1 MTRRIHGAAR
11 AALVAIA
18 VLASGAGQ
26 EARAADEPIV
36 RIARGAGGRS
46 LDPHL
51 GARLEDRPVLHV
63 LYESLVDVNED
74 SQFTPGLARSW
85 SVARDGLSVT
95 FRLQPGV
102 KFHDGTEFD
111 ANAVKWNIERVMD
124 PATKSEHQSRFT
136 EAIQSVDVVDKHTVR
151 FNLKQAFPPLLSVLI
166 DRPGLMV
173 SPTAARK
180 LGADF
185 ARNPVGTGPF
195 RFVEWV
201 PGNRVVLEKFP
212 GYWQAGKPLVGGMTF
227 LDVPEPAVRLA
238 KLRAGELDLI
248 YDVAARDVAALAGDQ
263 AFRVVESR
271 GMRFDSIQLRVDV
284 PPFDNRALR
293 EAIALAIDRNEIHQV
308 IYQGAGKPSGK
319 LFAAGWWANPEY
331 GGMAYAPERARQKLA
346 EAGYPNG
353 VNLTLYVPSASDDL
367 RTGELIQAQ
376 LAKVGIKAKIQLV
389 DPNDHY
395 VKVLRGEISFTAPM
409 RWTPYT
415 DPHELAWIL
424 FHSKGYAN
432 SSKYRNPEVDKLL
445 EAGLSSYDENARRR
459 AYREAERLIVE
470 DASYVFYHFTPRF
483 AAHRSAV
490 TGFQWMPNLIPRFRD
505 MALQPR

>member
-1 MTRRIHGAAR
+1 MARPLYRVACTAVAGIALVAGSALIPAR
-11 AALVAIA
+11 AA
-18 VLASGAGQ
+18 
-26 EARAADEPIV
+26 EEPMV
-36 RIARGAGGRS
+36 RVARGAGGRS

-63 LYESLVDVNED
+63 LYESLVDVSED

-85 SVARDGLSVT
+85 SVARDGLAVT
-95 FRLQPGV
+95 FHLQQGV
-102 KFHDGTEFD
+102 RFHDGTDFD
-111 ANAVKWNIERVMD
+111 ASAVKWNIERVID
-124 PATKSEHQSRFT
+124 PVTKSEHQSRLA
-136 EAIQSVDVVDKHTVR
+136 EVIASVEVVDKHTVR
-151 FNLKQAFPPLLSVLI
+151 FSLKQAFPPLLSVLI

-173 SPTAARK
+173 SPAAARK
-180 LGADF
+180 FGADF

-212 GYWQAGKPLVGGMTF
+212 GYWQTGKPAVGGMTF

-248 YDVAARDVAALAGDQ
+248 YDVSGKDVAALTGDQ

-271 GMRFDSIQLRVDV
+271 GMRFDSLQLRVDV

-293 EAIALAIDRNEIHQV
+293 EAIAFAIDRNELHQV
-308 IYQGAGKPSGK
+308 IYQGTGRPTGK
-319 LFAAGWWANPEY
+319 LFAAGWWANPD
-331 GGMAYAPERARQKLA
+331 YAGFPFSPERARQKLS

-353 VNLTLYVPSASDDL
+353 VSLVLSVPSASDDL
-367 RTGELIQAQ
+367 RAGELIQAQ
-376 LAKVGIKAKIQLV
+376 LAKVGVKVRIQLV
-389 DPNDHY
+389 DPNDQY
-395 VKVLRGEISFTAPM
+395 VKVLRGEIPFTVPM

-432 SSKYRNPEVDKLL
+432 SSKYRNPEVDRLL
-445 EAGLSSYDENARRR
+445 EAGVASYDESVRKR
-459 AYREAERLIVE
+459 AYRDAERLIVD
-470 DASYVFYHFTPRF
+470 DASYIFYHFTPRF

-490 TGFQWMPNLIPRFRD
+490 TGFQWMPNLIPRLREVAF
-505 MALQPR
+505 QPR

>member
-1 MTRRIHGAAR
+1 MKQLERVGWP
-11 AALVAIA
+11 ALVAI
-18 VLASGAGQ
+18 VLWASGPTMA
-26 EARAADEPIV
+26 ARAADEPALRV
-36 RIARGAGGRS
+36 ARGAGGRS

-74 SQFTPGLARSW
+74 SQFTPGLAKSW

-102 KFHDGTEFD
+102 KFHDGTDFD
-111 ANAVKWNIERVMD
+111 AGAVKWNIERVMD
-124 PATKSEHQSRFT
+124 PATKSEHQSRFI
-136 EAIQSVDVVDKHTVR
+136 EVIGSIDVLDRHTVR
-151 FNLKQAFPPLLSVLI
+151 INLKQAFPPLLSVLI

-180 LGADF
+180 FGADF

-201 PGNRVVLEKFP
+201 PGNRVVLEKFA
-212 GYWQAGKPLVGGMTF
+212 GYWQPGKPLVGGMTF

-248 YDVAARDVAALAGDQ
+248 YDVGAKDVAALAGEPM
-263 AFRVVESR
+263 FRIVESR
-271 GMRFDSIQLRVDV
+271 GMRFDSIQLRVDAA
-284 PPFDNRALR
+284 PFDNRALR
-293 EAIALAIDRNEIHQV
+293 EAIAFAIDRNEIHRV
-308 IYQGAGKPSGK
+308 IYHGTGQPSGK
-319 LFAAGWWANPEY
+319 LFAAGWWASPDY
-331 GGMAYAPERARQKLA
+331 AGMPYAPERARQKLI

-353 VNLTLYVPSASDDL
+353 VNLVLHVPSASDDL
-367 RTGELIQAQ
+367 RTGELVQAQ
-376 LAKVGIKAKIQLV
+376 LAKVGIRVKIQLV

-395 VKVLRGEISFTAPM
+395 VKVLRGEIPFTVPM

-432 SSKYRNPEVDKLL
+432 SSKYRNPGADKLL
-445 EAGLSSYDENARRR
+445 EAGLSSYEEGARRP
-459 AYREAERLIVE
+459 AYRDAERMIVE
-470 DASYVFYHFTPRF
+470 DASYIFYHFTPRF
-483 AAHRSAV
+483 AAHRSTV
-490 TGFQWMPNLIPRFRD
+490 TGFQWMPNLIPRLREMGF
-505 MALQPR
+505 QPR